1 MIQNIKTVREFARED
16 QEFVTY
22 RRVQRQ
28 NGDLELQSA
37 IMSQLFYPLM
47 RTLLTCGKL
56 FVFYR
61 GAKLVHFLE
70 LPPQELTSIGLEL
83 TVAVYEVMQ
92 LFTRILPELKTSCCF
107 QENRLIGWLGCWSQH
122 RA

>member
-107 QENRLIGWLGCWSQH
+107 QENRLIGWLGYWSQH